1 MYFVKGGHENPIT
14 PHEDSFDELNL
25 LSRGQ
30 SRQNLWR
37 FDNRGA
43 EPASWVDNPWLWAKY
58 LRRPQN
64 WRGDPLH
71 QPACAK
77 NLVTLAIMA
86 SPCAVNV
93 TRRILIA
100 VRHQRACSTQI
111 IL

>member
-1 MYFVKGGHENPIT
+1 MYFVKGGHENPMT

-71 QPACAK
+71 QPACPKA
-77 NLVTLAIMA
+77 
-86 SPCAVNV
+86 
-93 TRRILIA
+93 
-100 VRHQRACSTQI
+100 
-111 IL
+111 